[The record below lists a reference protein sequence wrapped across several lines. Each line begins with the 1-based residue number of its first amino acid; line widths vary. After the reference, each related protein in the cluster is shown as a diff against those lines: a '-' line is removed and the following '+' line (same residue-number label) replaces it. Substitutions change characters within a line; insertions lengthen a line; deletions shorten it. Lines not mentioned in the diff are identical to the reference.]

1 MTSAPTPPEPTT
13 PDQPT
18 ATPAEPHDDLDPT
31 AEDHPADLIADELTL
46 RTSTPIFGVPE
57 GVLTFIVTA
66 AFLMFLL
73 TEPTPAWVALF
84 VAVVAAVGTDRVL
97 RLARRPSVELGLD
110 PTLQVVLPA
119 MYALAAPVLHEDMVR
134 GWWALLAGLGAGV
147 GFAVVLATQVHSV
160 RPYEQWLVFARPVA
174 NAAVYVTA
182 FALFA
187 LTYVFDLGL
196 PASLAAV
203 GLAAALLA
211 IELLRDGR
219 ADPADTIALAAVVAL
234 VVAQLRWTLHFV
246 PLEGYLAALALLLA
260 FFLAGGLLHAHLTL
274 QLRRTVIAQY
284 AAVALA
290 GSALIIGASS
300 AGLA

>member
-18 ATPAEPHDDLDPT
+18 ATPAANLDPI
-31 AEDHPADLIADELTL
+31 AEEHPADLIADELTL

-57 GVLTFIVTA
+57 GVLTFIVTL

-73 TEPTPAWVALF
+73 PEPTPAWVALF
-84 VAVVAAVGTDRVL
+84 VAVIAAVGTDRVL
-97 RLARRPSVELGLD
+97 RLARSPAVELGLD

-119 MYALAAPVLHEDMVR
+119 MYALAAPVLLEDMVR
-134 GWWALLAGLGAGV
+134 GWWALLAGLAAGG

-182 FALFA
+182 FALFS
-187 LTYVFDLGL
+187 LTYIFDLGL
-196 PASLAAV
+196 PASVAAV
-203 GLAAALLA
+203 GLAAALLG

-219 ADPADTIALAAVVAL
+219 ADPADTIALACVVAL

-284 AAVALA
+284 AAIAAA
-290 GSALIIGASS
+290 GGALIIGASS